1 MASIDKFIKNY
12 KSKDKTI
19 LNEYI
24 NGFNILNQT
33 EKVKMSSFIIG
44 NLWKKS
50 KYKIKTINEL
60 VVLQFYLDNIY
71 KLKFNEINI
80 KNQFSMK
87 IYDNKINNIIRGE
100 NIFKLDMNN
109 IINELCN
116 KYKNIKMTIKLEEAT
131 STQLK
136 FLEKQ
141 HIFHHD
147 TIIEIS
153 DNKKTESNP
162 YVIVLEYLEKN
173 SHNSTK
179 DKVYDNEK
187 KNISELMCDSYF
199 EYREEIDDY
208 EEFIEKITFEIIKYV
223 CTLNTDETELCKYIC
238 AVKNKRNKEIFNKM
252 LNYKKN
258 NKFDKEEFYDD
269 IEPEN
274 EEIKTQEDFYDKIEE
289 EHDITIKRAN
299 YETFEKIIIAC
310 DPNYFE
316 SEKLKIYK
324 SMLSITFNGLLKA
337 SRMIT
342 ELIKKERS
350 KRINIPDLVLHYSKN
365 FCYNEETKKLK
376 SK

>member
-1 MASIDKFIKNY
+1 
-12 KSKDKTI
+12 
-19 LNEYI
+19 
-24 NGFNILNQT
+24 
-33 EKVKMSSFIIG
+33 
-44 NLWKKS
+44 
-50 KYKIKTINEL
+50 
-60 VVLQFYLDNIY
+60 
-71 KLKFNEINI
+71 
-80 KNQFSMK
+80 
-87 IYDNKINNIIRGE
+87 
-100 NIFKLDMNN
+100 
-109 IINELCN
+109 
-116 KYKNIKMTIKLEEAT
+116 
-131 STQLK
+131 
-136 FLEKQ
+136 
-141 HIFHHD
+141 
-147 TIIEIS
+147 
-153 DNKKTESNP
+153 
-162 YVIVLEYLEKN
+162 
-173 SHNSTK
+173 
-179 DKVYDNEK
+179 
-187 KNISELMCDSYF
+187 MCDSYF

-208 EEFIEKITFEIIKYV
+208 EEFIEKITFELIKYV
-223 CTLNTDETELCKYIC
+223 CTINNDETELCKYIC

-274 EEIKTQEDFYDKIEE
+274 EEIKTQEEFYDKIEE

-324 SMLSITFNGLLKA
+324 TMLSITFNGLLKA